1 MSTITLWIVIGLMT
15 LAEAAIIVAA
25 LRMKVKADPSRG
37 ILGARPMEVL
47 WTLLP
52 AGLLAALAVVSFGAN

>member
-1 MSTITLWIVIGLMT
+1 MT

-52 AGLLAALAVVSFGAN
+52 AGLLAALAVASFGAN